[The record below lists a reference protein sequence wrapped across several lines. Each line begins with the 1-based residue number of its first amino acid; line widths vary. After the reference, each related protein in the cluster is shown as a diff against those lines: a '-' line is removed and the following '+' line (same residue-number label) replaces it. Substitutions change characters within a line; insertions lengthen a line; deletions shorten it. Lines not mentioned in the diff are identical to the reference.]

1 MSVPTNIFELLE
13 DENDTE
19 VKKPA
24 TSGSQ
29 QQKQKGPANAQPQK
43 KAEAPKSAND
53 GKGKTTQKVDNKP
66 SGNKPRDVGASSQ
79 RVESSAPR
87 NKPPRQ
93 QQYGDKKEHQQK
105 EESHER
111 QEKPAHRQFD
121 RRSGTGRGKEMK
133 KSGGGRANWGTE
145 DDAQKAVSD
154 QVETEV
160 KEESTNQA
168 EAKVETTDANASTE
182 QKEEV
187 REEEEDNT
195 KTLEEFLGGIKKPVF
210 ELPPPRQVAEVKDKK
225 YVPLVRERDEEPQ
238 KKVQKEEK
246 KESGKNT
253 IPADQ
258 VLKFTSE
265 SSPKPFG
272 RGRGRGRGGRDSP
285 RGGRDS
291 PRGGRGGRGGKT
303 GPAPNFKDESSFPS
317 LTATKA

>member
-43 KAEAPKSAND
+43 KAEAPKSANE

-87 NKPPRQ
+87 NKAPRQ
-93 QQYGDKKEHQQK
+93 FHDKKEHQQK

-133 KSGGGRANWGTE
+133 KSGGGRGNWGND

-160 KEESTNQA
+160 KEETTNQA

-187 REEEEDNT
+187 KEEEEDNT

-225 YVPLVRERDEEPQ
+225 FVPLVRERDEEPQ
-238 KKVQKEEK
+238 KKAQKEEK
-246 KESGKNT
+246 KDSGKNT

-258 VLKFTSE
+258 VLKFTE

-272 RGRGRGRGGRDSP
+272 RGRGR
-285 RGGRDS
+285 RDS
-291 PRGGRGGRGGKT
+291 PRGGRGGRGARGGKT

>member
-43 KAEAPKSAND
+43 KAEAPKSATD
-53 GKGKTTQKVDNKP
+53 GKGKTSQKVDNKP
-66 SGNKPRDVGASSQ
+66 SGSKPRDSGAASQ

-93 QQYGDKKEHQQK
+93 QHDKKEHQQK
-105 EESHER
+105 EEEKTHEK
-111 QEKPAHRQFD
+111 QERPAHRQFD
-121 RRSGTGRGKEMK
+121 RRSGTGRGKEVK
-133 KSGGGRANWGTE
+133 KSGGGRGNWGTE
-145 DDAQKAVSD
+145 DDVQKSITD
-154 QVETEV
+154 QTETETKEETTTTQVEV
-160 KEESTNQA
+160 
-168 EAKVETTDANASTE
+168 KVETTEAQPSE

-187 REEEEDNT
+187 KEEEEDNT
-195 KTLEEFLGGIKKPVF
+195 KTLDEFLGGIKKPVF
-210 ELPPPRQVAEVKDKK
+210 SLPPPRQVDDVKDKK
-225 YVPLVRERDEEPQ
+225 FVPLVRERDDEPQ

-272 RGRGRGRGGRDSP
+272 RGRGGRGRRGDSP
-285 RGGRDS
+285 RGS
-291 PRGGRGGRGGKT
+291 RGEGRGGRGVRT